1 MNFKISVAAALVLL
15 PSLAFC
21 GAGDVARL
29 NKSYASAR
37 SESERMRVAVDA
49 IESGVVCKYCN
60 VSELDKVF
68 STRFSRKD
76 KNTKGLDALYRGVVY
91 FDSAEMNASQGKA
104 KNLPS
109 PAAANRRGW
118 YLWFKFDE
126 AGNVVDYYIS
136 NVHK

>member
-1 MNFKISVAAALVLL
+1 MNFKVSVAAALVSL
-15 PSLAFC
+15 PSMAFC
-21 GAGDVARL
+21 ADGDVARL
-29 NKSYASAR
+29 SKAYAHAR
-37 SESERMRVAVDA
+37 SESDRMRVAIEA
-49 IESGVVCKYCN
+49 IDSGVVCKYCN
-60 VSELDKVF
+60 VDELDRVF
-68 STRFSRKD
+68 STKFSRKD

-91 FDSAEMNASQGKA
+91 FDSAEMSSSQGKA
-104 KNLPS
+104 QNLPS